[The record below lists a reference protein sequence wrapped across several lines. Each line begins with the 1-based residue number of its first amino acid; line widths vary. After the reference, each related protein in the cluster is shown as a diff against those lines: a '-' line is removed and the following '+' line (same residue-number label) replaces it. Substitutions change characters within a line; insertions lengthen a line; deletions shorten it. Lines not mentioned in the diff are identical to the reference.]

1 MSKRFFIVMTLG
13 LACALPSFAQTTPST
28 PTQTT
33 RTRTTTTSTTAP
45 QSPAPRSSRTSNAS
59 SQETSTTSTTPQASR
74 ARTAAARRAAT
85 NGETSGVRQEP
96 GVREVLVAF
105 DALVEGIQ
113 RADVNAVTSAYWN
126 SPQLVLFNYNGTT
139 TKTWEQLQKNRA
151 SSYPL
156 MKDVRLDIRDRRV
169 QMLAPTAALVTCLW
183 TQSQTFRGTPET
195 ASGRMTLVYR
205 RVGNVWKIFHLHTS
219 PDTPDPSRIPA
230 SEQTPAAAGTA
241 ASPQPTA
248 VRSKPAP

>member
-1 MSKRFFIVMTLG
+1 MSKRFFIVVTLG

-33 RTRTTTTSTTAP
+33 RTRTMTTST
-45 QSPAPRSSRTSNAS
+45 PAPRSSRTSNTS
-59 SQETSTTSTTPQASR
+59 QQETSTTGTTPQVSR
-74 ARTAAARRAAT
+74 ARTAAAAARRAET
-85 NGETSGVRQEP
+85 NGETSGTRQEP

-105 DALVEGIQ
+105 DALVEGIE
-113 RADVNAVTSAYWN
+113 RADANAVTSAYWN

-156 MKDVRLDIRDRRV
+156 MKDVRLDIRDRHV
-169 QMLAPTAALVTCLW
+169 QMLAPSAALVTCLW
-183 TQSQTFRGTPET
+183 TQSQTFRGVPET

-219 PDTPDPSRIPA
+219 PETPDPSRIPA
-230 SEQTPAAAGTA
+230 SEQTPAAGTA
-241 ASPQPTA
+241 ASPQPAA